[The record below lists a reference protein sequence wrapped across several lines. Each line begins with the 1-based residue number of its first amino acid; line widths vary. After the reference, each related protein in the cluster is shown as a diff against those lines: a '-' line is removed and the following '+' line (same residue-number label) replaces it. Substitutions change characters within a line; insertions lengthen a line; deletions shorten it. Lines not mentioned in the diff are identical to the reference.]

1 VIILR
6 KDKDKNS
13 FYKTIPILY
22 KGKIGF
28 TEDYSV
34 ICIMSILINKR
45 KIINDPVH
53 GFIIIPTPFIFDL
66 LEHPYVQRL
75 RRIKQLGLTSL
86 VYPGATHTRFQHA
99 LGAVHLMGLAIEN
112 IRQKGTDITEEE
124 AEAVSVAILLHD
136 IGHGPFSHALEES
149 MIANVSHEELSLLLM
164 NNLNREFNGKL
175 TMALSIFQ
183 NRYPKKFLHQLVSG
197 QLDMDRMDY
206 LMRDSFYAGV
216 VEGTIGTERII
227 KMLNVS
233 EDQLVVEAKGIYS
246 IEKFLIARRLMYWQV
261 YFHKTVIAAENLL
274 VKLLQRAGEIA
285 EKDPSL
291 AATPALEYFLRNKI
305 TRDKLKDHPG
315 ETLNYFA
322 NLDDDDI
329 MVSAKAWAHHP
340 DRLLSLLSDHLIRRI
355 LPRVKILEDPVS
367 PDQILN
373 LRAAAAEKY
382 NLDMES
388 TGYLVYAGTIAN
400 KAYSITADTIR
411 ILYNTGEVKD
421 LAEASDIFQIQ
432 NLNETR
438 KKYFISYPKDFGFN
452 Y

>member
-1 VIILR
+1 
-6 KDKDKNS
+6 
-13 FYKTIPILY
+13 
-22 KGKIGF
+22 
-28 TEDYSV
+28 
-34 ICIMSILINKR
+34 
-45 KIINDPVH
+45 
-53 GFIIIPTPFIFDL
+53 
-66 LEHPYVQRL
+66 
-75 RRIKQLGLTSL
+75 
-86 VYPGATHTRFQHA
+86 
-99 LGAVHLMGLAIEN
+99 MGLAIEN

-183 NRYPKKFLHQLVSG
+183 NQYPKKFLHQLVSG

-274 VKLLQRAGEIA
+274 VKLLQRAGEVA
-285 EKDPSL
+285 ETDPSL

-340 DRLLSLLSDHLIRRI
+340 DRLLSLLSDNLIRRI
-355 LPRVKILEDPVS
+355 LPRVKILEDPVP
-367 PDQILN
+367 PDQIVN

-438 KKYFISYPKDFGFN
+438 KKYFICYPKDFGFN

>member
-1 VIILR
+1 VQYHIILSLFLTGNQ
-6 KDKDKNS
+6 DW
-13 FYKTIPILY
+13 F
-22 KGKIGF
+22 F
-28 TEDYSV
+28 
-34 ICIMSILINKR
+34 SILFGNLCFCSVQHDIMINKR

-53 GFIIIPTPFIFDL
+53 GFIILPTPFIFDL

-99 LGAVHLMGLAIEN
+99 LGAAHLMSLAIEN
-112 IRQKGTDITEEE
+112 IRQKGTTITDEE
-124 AEAVSVAILLHD
+124 AEAVTVAILLHD

-164 NNLNREFNGKL
+164 NNLNVEFGGKL
-175 TMALSIFQ
+175 DMALSIFR

-206 LMRDSFYAGV
+206 LLRDSFFAGV

-233 EDQLVVEAKGIYS
+233 DDQLVVEAKGIYS

-274 VKLLQRAGEIA
+274 VKLLQRARKLA
-285 EKDPSL
+285 ETDPDL
-291 AATPALEYFLRNKI
+291 PATPGLGYFLRNII
-305 TRDKLKDHPG
+305 TRENM
-315 ETLNYFA
+315 ETRKSEILGYFTH
-322 NLDDDDI
+322 LDDDDV
-329 MVSAKAWAHHP
+329 MVSAKLWVDHS
-340 DRLLSLLSDHLIRRI
+340 DRLISLLAGNLLRRT
-355 LPRVKILEDPVS
+355 LPRVRIADTPFPEDEIN
-367 PDQILN
+367 Q
-373 LRAAAAEKY
+373 LRKSAAERY
-382 NLDMES
+382 QLGEADS
-388 TGYLVYAGTIAN
+388 SYLVYAGTISN
-400 KAYSITADTIR
+400 KAYSATTDTIK
-411 ILYNTGEVKD
+411 ILYNSGEVKD

-438 KKYFISYPKDFGFN
+438 KKYFICYPKDSGFN

>member
-1 VIILR
+1 
-6 KDKDKNS
+6 
-13 FYKTIPILY
+13 
-22 KGKIGF
+22 
-28 TEDYSV
+28 
-34 ICIMSILINKR
+34 MSILINKR

-99 LGAVHLMGLAIEN
+99 LGAMHLMGLAIEN
-112 IRQKGTDITEEE
+112 LRQKGTEITEEE
-124 AEAVSVAILLHD
+124 AEAVTVAILLHD

-149 MIANVSHEELSLLLM
+149 MIADVSHEELSLLLM
-164 NNLNREFNGKL
+164 NNLNVEFNGKL

-216 VEGTIGTERII
+216 VEGAIGTERII

-233 EDQLVVEAKGIYS
+233 DDQLVVEVKGIYS

-261 YFHKTVIAAENLL
+261 YFHKTVISAENLL
-274 VKLLQRAGEIA
+274 VKLLRRAGEVA
-285 EKDPSL
+285 KTDPSL
-291 AATPALEYFLRNKI
+291 AATPSLGYFLLNRI
-305 TRDKLKDHPG
+305 SRDKLKDSPG

-322 NLDDDDI
+322 SLDDDDI

-340 DRLLSLLSDHLIRRI
+340 DRLLSLLADNLIRRT
-355 LPRVKILEDPVS
+355 LPRVKILESQVPVE
-367 PDQILN
+367 QIVK
-373 LRAAAAEKY
+373 LRQLVSEKY
-382 NLDMES
+382 KLDIKS
-388 TGYLVYAGTIAN
+388 TEYLVYAGTIAN

-438 KKYFISYPKDFGFN
+438 KKYFICYPKDFGLN

>member
-1 VIILR
+1 MPRL
-6 KDKDKNS
+6 
-13 FYKTIPILY
+13 
-22 KGKIGF
+22 KIGF
-28 TEDYSV
+28 AEDYSV
-34 ICIMSILINKR
+34 ICIMSTIINKR

-66 LEHPYVQRL
+66 LEHSYVQRL

-86 VYPGATHTRFQHA
+86 VYPGATHSRFQHA
-99 LGAVHLMGLAIEN
+99 LGAVYLMGLAIEN
-112 IRQKGTDITEEE
+112 IRQKGTEITEEE

-164 NNLNREFNGKL
+164 HNLNREFDGKL

-216 VEGTIGTERII
+216 VEGAIGTERII

-233 EDQLVVEAKGIYS
+233 DDQLVVEAKGIYS

-261 YFHKTVIAAENLL
+261 YFHKTVISAESLL
-274 VKLLQRAGEIA
+274 VKLLLRAGEIA
-285 EKDPSL
+285 ETDPALS
-291 AATPALEYFLRNKI
+291 ATPSLEYFLRNKI
-305 TRDKLKDHPG
+305 TRDKMEDHPE
-315 ETLNYFA
+315 ETLKYFV

-329 MVSAKAWAHHP
+329 MVSAKEWVHHP
-340 DRLLSLLSDHLIRRI
+340 DRLISLLADHLIRRV
-355 LPRVKILEDPVS
+355 LPRVKILEEPV
-367 PDQILN
+367 PEEQIAK
-373 LRAAAAEKY
+373 LRQQVAEKY
-382 NLDMES
+382 KLDLKSAE
-388 TGYLVYAGTIAN
+388 YLVYAGTIAN
-400 KAYSITADTIR
+400 KAYSITTDTIK

-438 KKYFISYPKDFGFN
+438 KKYFISYPKDFGLN